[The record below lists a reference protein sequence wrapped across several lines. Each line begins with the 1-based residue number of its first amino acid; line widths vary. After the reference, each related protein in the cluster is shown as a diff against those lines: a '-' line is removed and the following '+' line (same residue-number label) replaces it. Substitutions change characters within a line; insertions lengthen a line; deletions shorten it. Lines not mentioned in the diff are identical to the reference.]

1 MPNRIIKESICS
13 NEQIDSLSPFE
24 EVLFYRL
31 IVNADDYGRFDGRTA
46 IIRSR
51 LFPLKNVRNDQIE
64 KAIHTLSSVELVDL
78 YYVGGKPFVR
88 LTGWDRHQ
96 TIRAKKSKYPAPETE
111 NSQIPTSANV
121 CKQMQSDVNK
131 CPRNPIQSES
141 ESESESEA
149 VIAAAAPVH
158 RFGSDLSPSQIQSSL
173 ENDRL
178 IEDAAKDWGLPC
190 NPGNMVKARDL
201 SREYS
206 IQWLIEAMKRA
217 GNGKSQTWA
226 YVEGILRSFKA
237 NGGPDTPGSGHRVIY
252 PEKRVSAQNYQQRQ
266 YTEAELMAVS
276 GDLVAEARKL
286 REEMPKARTPEE
298 QAAFE
303 AEQESDIAAFLQKEA
318 GA

>member
-51 LFPLKNVRNDQIE
+51 LFPLKNVRDDQIE

-111 NSQIPTSANV
+111 NPQIPTSAND

-141 ESESESEA
+141 ESKSESESEA
-149 VIAAAAPVH
+149 VIAPAPAVH
-158 RFGSDLSPSQIQSSL
+158 HLGSDLSDSEISDSL
-173 ENDRL
+173 QNDRK
-178 IEDAAKDWGLPC
+178 IEDACRDWGLPC

-201 SREYS
+201 AREYS
-206 IQWLIEAMKRA
+206 LDWLLTAIERA
-217 GNGKSQTWA
+217 GNGKSQTWS

-237 NGGPDTPGSGHRVIY
+237 NGGIDSPGTGHRVVY
-252 PEKRVSAQNYQQRQ
+252 PEKRVNAQKYAQRE
-266 YTEAELMAVS
+266 YTEEELLSVS
-276 GDLVAEARKL
+276 DDLIAEARKQ
-286 REEMPKARTPEE
+286 REEET
-298 QAAFE
+298 
-303 AEQESDIAAFLQKEA
+303 I
-318 GA
+318 